1 MNDERPR
8 ILNMLA
14 AGTITA
20 QEAERLLDAL
30 QAAPEPGPAAGQTA
44 AEPPDGQ
51 PTGPR
56 KNPKYMYVK
65 VRSTEG
71 DNVDVKVPLALARAG
86 LKLTSLIP
94 PLAMAELGKHMGEQR
109 VNIDFTNLKPDD
121 IEELIEG
128 LTEMEVNVDSKNG
141 DNIRVFCA

>member
-1 MNDERPR
+1 MNGERTR
-8 ILNMLA
+8 ILGMLA
-14 AGTITA
+14 EGKITA
-20 QEAERLLDAL
+20 QDAELLLDAI
-30 QAAPEPGPAAGQTA
+30 QTAPGP
-44 AEPPDGQ
+44 Q
-51 PTGPR
+51 PTDPADAEQASGPR

-65 VRSTEG
+65 VRSTDG

-94 PLAMAELGKHMGEQR
+94 PLAMAEIDRHMGEQG
-109 VNIDFTNLKPDD
+109 VSIDFANLKPDD

-141 DNIRVFCA
+141 DNVRVYCA